1 MLYRWFIEMYKKCEN
16 VKRQN
21 DSENRFGG
29 VYTSEIWNK
38 PRKPAKKSTPILK
51 KHVQKKKIYI
61 KHQNKLSWQL
71 QKHMYQKM
79 FVTHQPTNL
88 QLLRKLKIFQIEI
101 NRVYKKM
108 MKMKQQRIKSQA
120 HSVDPKKSR

>member
-1 MLYRWFIEMYKKCEN
+1 MLYRWFMYKKCEK
-16 VKRQN
+16 VKRLN
-21 DSENRFGG
+21 DSETNRFGG
-29 VYTSEIWNK
+29 VYTSEIWK
-38 PRKPAKKSTPILK
+38 EPRKPE
-51 KHVQKKKIYI
+51 KKKIYI

-108 MKMKQQRIKSQA
+108 MKMKQRKNQA